1 VPARQTFYGE
11 VMGPDERRSR
21 LASAR
26 VGRLA
31 TVSADG
37 EPHVVPVVFAVVG
50 DVLYTAVD
58 GKPKTTR
65 RLRRLADV
73 EATGRAGLLVDEYDE
88 DWSALWWVRVDG
100 AAEVLEPCS
109 TEERQAVV
117 ALVGKYAQYAGAA
130 PAGPVIAL
138 RIRRWRSWAYDGR

>member
-1 VPARQTFYGE
+1 ME
-11 VMGPDERRSR
+11 PDERRSR
-21 LASAR
+21 LAAAR

-37 EPHVVPVVFAVVG
+37 EPHVVSVVFALVG
-50 DVLYTAVD
+50 EALYTAVD

-65 RLRRLADV
+65 RLRRLANV
-73 EATGRAGLLVDEYDE
+73 EATGRASLLVDEYDE

-100 AAEVLEPCS
+100 DAQVLEPGS

-117 ALVGKYAQYAGAA
+117 ALVAKYQQYAGAA

-138 RIRRWRSWAYDGR
+138 RIRQWRSWSYDGH